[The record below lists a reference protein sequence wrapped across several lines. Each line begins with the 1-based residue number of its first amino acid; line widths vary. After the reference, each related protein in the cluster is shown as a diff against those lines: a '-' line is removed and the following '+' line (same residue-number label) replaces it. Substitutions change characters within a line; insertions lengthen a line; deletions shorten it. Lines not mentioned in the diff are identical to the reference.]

1 MVSRRAVFAA
11 IALALASI
19 ISAFGGASR
28 IEVAEARKRRRRR
41 RRKTYQY

>member
-1 MVSRRAVFAA
+1 MISRRAVFAA

-19 ISAFGGASR
+19 VSAFGGASR
-28 IEVAEARKRRRRR
+28 IEIAEARKRRRRR

>member
-1 MVSRRAVFAA
+1 MISRRAVFAA

-19 ISAFGGASR
+19 VSAFGGASR
-28 IEVAEARKRRRRR
+28 IQIAEARKRRGRR